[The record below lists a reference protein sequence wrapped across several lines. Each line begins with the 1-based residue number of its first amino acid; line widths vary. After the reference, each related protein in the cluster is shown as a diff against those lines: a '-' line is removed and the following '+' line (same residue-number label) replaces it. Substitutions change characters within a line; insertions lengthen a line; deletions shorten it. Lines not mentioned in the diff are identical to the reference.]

1 MQTLAERLAFLYEMV
16 NVQHICSDFI
26 DKCCEYVNMCN
37 GMAGCRKYKRID
49 FAYLC
54 KSNFKKDL
62 GA

>member
-1 MQTLAERLAFLYEMV
+1 MRWYFYDIFAAILLTKR
-16 NVQHICSDFI
+16 
-26 DKCCEYVNMCN
+26 CEYVNMCN

-54 KSNFKKDL
+54 KVNFKKDL